1 MTHVK
6 LENVTLEYPIYGP
19 AALSLRANI
28 LRPAIGGSIN
38 GAEHNVVVTRALD
51 DFSLE
56 IEEGER
62 IGIIGANGAGKS
74 TLLRVI
80 AGIYTPTKG
89 KLSTDGRIRTLFD
102 IALGL
107 EHEAT
112 GRENILMRG
121 LCLGASKK
129 DVNAKMN
136 EIIEFTELGEYI
148 DMPLRTYS
156 SGMQLRLAFAA
167 STAFGADIILMDE
180 IFGVG
185 DNRFFTKAKERLVR
199 YVGDSGIVV
208 LATHSTDLLRD
219 MCSRAV
225 WVDHGRI
232 RQVGDCE
239 DVLASYLSDSHSDV

>member
-1 MTHVK
+1 MTHIH
-6 LENVTLEYPIYGP
+6 LENVALDYPIYGP

-28 LRPAIGGSIN
+28 LRPAIGGRIN
-38 GAEHNVVVTRALD
+38 RAEHDVIVTRALENI
-51 DFSLE
+51 SLDVS
-56 IEEGER
+56 EGER

-80 AGIYTPTKG
+80 AGIYQPSSGVVRTE
-89 KLSTDGRIRTLFD
+89 GRIRTLFD

-121 LCLGASKK
+121 LCLGASAREVKQK
-129 DVNAKMN
+129 IDD
-136 EIIEFTELGEYI
+136 IIEFTELGEYI

-185 DNRFFTKAKERLVR
+185 DNRFFTKAKERLIR

-208 LATHSTDLLRD
+208 LATHSTDLLKD
-219 MCSRAV
+219 MCSKAV
-225 WVDHGRI
+225 WIDHGTI
-232 RQVGDCE
+232 RKVGDCE
-239 DVLASYLSDSHSDV
+239 DVLSSYIRDSEKD